1 LGEVRERSR
10 RTGEEKGSMFVKDSK
25 QSFGEIEVYLLG

>member
-10 RTGEEKGSMFVKDSK
+10 RTGEEGSMFVKDSK
-25 QSFGEIEVYLLG
+25 QSFGEREVYLLG